1 VATEPVEV
9 SAPLAK
15 EMPLGDLPQKQA
27 SFSFG
32 LLAEQLPQPV
42 QAFTFAADRDTVLVC
57 EAGTRLHFKAHS
69 LVTKAGTPPQG
80 KVALRVREYYDLA
93 DMVLGNLNT
102 TSHGALL
109 ESAGMLQIEASA
121 SGEPLGL
128 HPRRPLAIEMP
139 TKQAAKPGMQVFYSQ
154 DHEQG
159 TNWQVAR
166 KGAQVWAPPARRAR
180 PATIL
185 TTTTVTNFRPI
196 YREVYARQGQGDQQ
210 TLAKESLGQVPT
222 PDQGRDDLLDTLTIG
237 LQVDL
242 DGNIQS
248 AKWLGGTGYAQDAKL
263 TTKGSHFS
271 LAAMRR
277 VQSRQLKGEEHTRYE
292 LTLHSPTF
300 KHTIGLRDKDLRQL
314 LQHKKGWR
322 KKAPVELVIRQAYYK
337 MVTWIKGE
345 VYDYSPN
352 SNPNSMVQLQT
363 DTLYNEAAAA
373 QSYYALA
380 ATQLGWI
387 NVDRF
392 TGGSGRRVDFAVEAD
407 RQTDVKVIFT
417 RLNAVACW
425 TVAQNATTKLFQN
438 MPTNE
443 RVTVI
448 AVRMVGQKLEL
459 AVAKAQVTAKGLT
472 EPLQFQEMA
481 DGPALKKAVALA
493 LK

>member
-1 VATEPVEV
+1 MGLVLAQLEILSLQGPILQQH
-9 SAPLAK
+9 PLK
-15 EMPLGDLPQKQA
+15 ISD
-27 SFSFG
+27 
-32 LLAEQLPQPV
+32 LLAEQMPQPV
-42 QAFTFAADRDTVLVC
+42 QAFTFAANRDTVLVC

-109 ESAGMLQIEASA
+109 ESAGMPQIEASA

-139 TKQAAKPGMQVFYSQ
+139 TKQATKPGMQVFYSQ

-166 KGAQVWAPPARRAR
+166 TGAQVWTPRVRAR

-196 YREVYARQGQGDQQ
+196 YREVYARQGQGNQQ

-222 PDQGRDDLLDTLTIG
+222 PDQDRDDLLDTLTIG

-263 TTKGSHFS
+263 TTRGSHFS

-292 LTLHSPTF
+292 LALSSPTF
-300 KHTIGLRDKDLRQL
+300 KYTIGLRDKDLRQL
-314 LQHKKGWR
+314 LQAKKGWR

-337 MVTWIKGE
+337 KVTRHSD
-345 VYDYSPN
+345 VYYDFVGN
-352 SNPNSMVQLQT
+352 STMIQSRT
-363 DTLYNEAAAA
+363 DTLYNNWAAA

-392 TGGSGRRVDFAVEAD
+392 TGGSGRRVDFAIAAD
-407 RQTDVKVIFT
+407 KHTDVKVIFT

-425 TVAQNATTKLFQN
+425 TVAQNATTKLFQG

-443 RVTVI
+443 KVTVI
-448 AVRMVGQKLEL
+448 AVRMIGQKLEL
-459 AVAKAQVTAKGLT
+459 AVAKAEVTAKGLT

-481 DGPALKKAVALA
+481 DGQALKKAVALA